1 MEPETLALLGGPRDG
16 IGARCC
22 APACVCH
29 VYVCIHAYAYLY
41 TGICVYMYEKERI
54 VGLRERGSEEGGR
67 REREKFIRNW
77 TESV

>member
-1 MEPETLALLGGPRDG
+1 
-16 IGARCC
+16 
-22 APACVCH
+22 
-29 VYVCIHAYAYLY
+29 
-41 TGICVYMYEKERI
+41 MYEKERI